1 MTETERPEP
10 GPAPNAGHPAA
21 DLPVLVGVDGSEH
34 ALHAVRW
41 AAREAARRGLP
52 LRIVHGYEW
61 PDTHQHMGDPGIG
74 KDQHHVLM
82 DRACGWLIEAQATA
96 RSTVHGLEVSADLR
110 VAHPVELLVHGSWE
124 SSMVVVGSRGLGAI
138 SELMF
143 GTVATAI
150 AARARCPVVVVRD
163 TAPPDTAPPDTGPV
177 VVGVDGTP
185 RSDAA
190 LSFALDAARSTGAEL
205 VAVHARLEV
214 THGPGRPPTSW
225 ESVRGGLPAGQVEHA
240 ARDYPDVVVHRI
252 LALDRPVRALL
263 DEAAGARLLVVGS
276 RGRGALS
283 GTLLGST
290 SQALL
295 HRAPCPVAVV
305 RYQAPGPDGA
315 GRRREERLHPR
326 SGRHGA
332 GRARAHADG
341 SGSGAHRES

>member
-1 MTETERPEP
+1 MTESERPEP
-10 GPAPNAGHPAA
+10 GRAVNAGRPAA

-34 ALHAVRW
+34 ALRAVRW
-41 AAREAARRGLP
+41 AAREAACRGLP

-61 PDTHQHMGDPGIG
+61 PDTHHHIGDPGIG
-74 KDQHHVLM
+74 KDQHTVLM
-82 DRACGWLIEAQATA
+82 DRACGWLIEAQAAA
-96 RSTVHGLEVSADLR
+96 RSTVSGLEVSADLR
-110 VAHPVELLVHGSWE
+110 VAHPVEVLVHDSWE

-143 GTVATAI
+143 GIVATAI

-163 TAPPDTAPPDTGPV
+163 NAPLDTGPV
-177 VVGVDGTP
+177 VVGVDGSP

-190 LSFALDAARSTGAEL
+190 LAFALDAARSTGAEQG
-205 VAVHARLEV
+205 AVHARLEV
-214 THGPGRPPTSW
+214 THGPARPPASW
-225 ESVRGGLPAGQVEHA
+225 ESVRGGLLAGQVEHA
-240 ARDYPDVVVHRI
+240 ARDYPDMVVHRV

-305 RYQAPGPDGA
+305 RFQAPGPGGA
-315 GRRREERLHPR
+315 ARRREERLHPR
-326 SGRHGA
+326 SGRDVA
-332 GRARAHADG
+332 WRARAHSDG
-341 SGSGAHRES
+341 SGSGALRES